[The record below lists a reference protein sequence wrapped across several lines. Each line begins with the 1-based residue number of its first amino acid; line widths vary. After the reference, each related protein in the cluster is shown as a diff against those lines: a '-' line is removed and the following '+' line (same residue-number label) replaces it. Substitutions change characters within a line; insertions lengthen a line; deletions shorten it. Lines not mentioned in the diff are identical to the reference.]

1 MSKKPTDNKPL
12 PQEEP
17 RPPKPKFDPFAHPS
31 PELLVANV
39 PAPGDHTH
47 ALVLNKYPVIPNHL
61 IIATRADKPQTDL
74 LEPNDL
80 AMTYAC
86 LRAWRADSSE
96 PESAD
101 SDLLAFFNS
110 GPHSGASQP
119 HRHLQF
125 LPVSDMHLGLTDSS
139 AAAWQPLIQSI
150 STRSHI
156 SQPYQ
161 LYHNPRSPFLALSTS
176 LAPTMKSSELF
187 DRYVTLLRA
196 AFLLTQGSAMD
207 LTAEDLASTEVTE
220 PQSPKHVSF
229 SYNLALTSE
238 RIAIAPRRSESAP
251 ISGLKDSEVALNG
264 TILGGTLMVKERAE
278 WDKLREGPEVL
289 EHVLGAIGY
298 PSLKDEGVRL

>member
-1 MSKKPTDNKPL
+1 M
-12 PQEEP
+12 
-17 RPPKPKFDPFAHPS
+17 
-31 PELLVANV
+31 
-39 PAPGDHTH
+39 
-47 ALVLNKYPVIPNHL
+47 VLNKYPVIPNHF
-61 IIATRADKPQTDL
+61 IIATREDKPQTDL
-74 LEPNDL
+74 LEPDDL

-101 SDLLAFFNS
+101 SDLFAFFNS

-125 LPVSDMHLGLTDSS
+125 LPVADMQVGLADAS

-150 STRSHI
+150 STRSRI
-156 SQPYQ
+156 FQPYQ
-161 LYHNPRSPFLALSTS
+161 IDHNPRSPFLALSTA
-176 LAPTMKSSELF
+176 LTPTMKSSELF
-187 DRYVTLLRA
+187 DRYITLLRA

-207 LTAEDLASTEVTE
+207 LTAEDLASTQVTDSE
-220 PQSPKHVSF
+220 SSKHVSF

-238 RIAIAPRRSESAP
+238 RMAIAPRRSESAP
-251 ISGLKDSEVALNG
+251 IPGLKDSEVALNG

-278 WDKLREGPEVL
+278 WDKLREGSEAL

-298 PSLKDEGVRL
+298 PALKDDGVRL